1 MITYDMIEKGYDQGI
16 IKLVKSYF
24 QETACQ
30 IGDFIFYFAGELANQ
45 LTPEQMKEYF
55 TKRQIVDCIFSTL
68 EDFRND
74 DTGYFEDE
82 YAYYESYL
90 KENLK

>member
-1 MITYDMIEKGYDQGI
+1 MITYDMIEKGYKQGI

-30 IGDFIFYFAGELANQ
+30 IGDSLFYFAGELADQ

-55 TKRQIVDCIFSTL
+55 TERQIIDCIFSVL

-82 YAYYESYL
+82 YAYYEAYL